1 MGSRPPPSLS
11 SRRGGREGGGGGGW
25 GLLSI
30 NIEEEL
36 IQLKLKIVLSFSSH
50 LNNNYSKVVLRR
62 LSSEMVEGCRGLRGR
77 KTNISFHF
85 ILDKMILANQVLFYC
100 NINLPQLMS
109 NQMLENRRKI
119 IYKELFP
126 TGNTW
131 RVTFSHNGRYI

>member
-1 MGSRPPPSLS
+1 M
-11 SRRGGREGGGGGGW
+11 GGGGV
-25 GLLSI
+25 GLLST
-30 NIEEEL
+30 NTEEEL

-100 NINLPQLMS
+100 NINLHQRMS
-109 NQMLENRRKI
+109 NQMLENRNN
-119 IYKELFP
+119 L
-126 TGNTW
+126 
-131 RVTFSHNGRYI
+131 